1 MGNFEWQSWYEGL
14 VKPAWTPA
22 GGVIS
27 LIWTILYPII
37 FITYG
42 LVFYKIYKK
51 KIPKKFIWPFLI
63 NLGANFLFTPI
74 FFGLKNLL
82 LSMVDILIVW
92 VTIIL
97 TISFLWKKEKLLA
110 LLQAPYLIW
119 VSIASFLQ
127 ISIILLNL

>member
-1 MGNFEWQSWYEGL
+1 MGNEWQGWYDNL
-14 VKPAWTPA
+14 NKPVWTPD
-22 GGVIS
+22 GGTIS

-42 LVFYKIYKK
+42 IVFYKIYKK

-74 FFGLKNLL
+74 FFGLKNLP
-82 LSMVDILIVW
+82 LSTVDILVVW

-97 TISFLWKKEKLLA
+97 TIKILWKKEKTLA
-110 LLQAPYLIW
+110 LLQLPYLIW
-119 VSIASFLQ
+119 VSIATYLQ
-127 ISIILLNL
+127 ISITLFNL